1 MQIVRLD
8 RWQTSVET
16 QAEIQMT
23 KRRVKICN
31 VSGGGGEGKEKFLEV
46 LLMLGLRVVC

>member
-16 QAEIQMT
+16 QAEIRMT
-23 KRRVKICN
+23 KCLAKICD
-31 VSGGGGEGKEKFLEV
+31 VSGGEGKDKFV
-46 LLMLGLRVVC
+46 R